1 MKTTLWMEVRVHK
14 VGPLLMESG
23 YQHILLEKLSNTFII
38 QTTERG
44 FSLHLPPAERE
55 DKEHLNLHGEDR
67 KLKQGS
73 QTQRMG

>member
-1 MKTTLWMEVRVHK
+1 
-14 VGPLLMESG
+14 MESG

-38 QTTERG
+38 QTTERY